1 MRFTFTERKV
11 EISDEVREYAQKKF
25 QKLDRYFNQD
35 ASAHLTFSIER
46 GRHVVEATVHYAH
59 LFFRA
64 VEKTNDMYASI
75 DGSIDSIERQ
85 IRKNKTRLEKRLR
98 EGAFDRAVPYEEPV
112 VEEAYEVIRRKDV
125 YKRQPLASAPCVLR
139 WSRLQSM
146 RPKTMRRRCIGSL
159 AETGFAGKCARLLL
173 AVS

>member
-46 GRHVVEATVHYAH
+46 GRHVVEATVHYTH

-85 IRKNKTRLEKRLR
+85 IRKNKTRLEMRLR

-112 VEEAYEVIRRKDV
+112 VEEAYEVIRRKRFEVKPMTVDEAILQMNLLEHTFFFFKNVEDDNRACVV
-125 YKRQPLASAPCVLR
+125 YKREESGYGLIES
-139 WSRLQSM
+139 
-146 RPKTMRRRCIGSL
+146 
-159 AETGFAGKCARLLL
+159 E
-173 AVS
+173 

>member
-112 VEEAYEVIRRKDV
+112 VEEAYEVIRRKRFEVKPMTVDEAILQMNLLEHTFFFFKNVEDDNRACVV
-125 YKRQPLASAPCVLR
+125 YTREESGYGLIES
-139 WSRLQSM
+139 
-146 RPKTMRRRCIGSL
+146 
-159 AETGFAGKCARLLL
+159 E
-173 AVS
+173 